1 MNQPKIKYLVLSDI
15 HLGHP
20 RNKTYE
26 ILRNLNSFFLDYNKE
41 ILECDIIFI
50 AGDVFDRL
58 LTTKSLEYKE
68 IMGWLSNLLVFC
80 FKHKIKLRI
89 LYGTPSHDCDQILA
103 FAEIA
108 KTLEPE
114 ADFKYINTL
123 EIENMKDLGINIL
136 YVPDEFRHNAKE
148 TLQEV
153 KKLLASYGLRQV
165 DIAIMHGCFKYQLP
179 IAKDMIFTHEESE
192 YLDIVKYYINIGH
205 IHTSSSYERILAPGS
220 FDRLAHNEEENKG
233 GLLCSI
239 KSDGNM
245 KFTFLKNN
253 YSKIFKTFNYL
264 NRTEED
270 ILKSLRKDLKNIPKE
285 SYIRLEI
292 DNDNKLIKS
301 VKEIASL
308 YPDLYIK
315 IKVDTESTKGI
326 SISSILNKIKIETIE
341 ITKENIEKLM
351 LENLDL
357 DTKELE
363 IFKEEMRLI
372 KTLG

>member
-1 MNQPKIKYLVLSDI
+1 
-15 HLGHP
+15 
-20 RNKTYE
+20 
-26 ILRNLNSFFLDYNKE
+26 
-41 ILECDIIFI
+41 
-50 AGDVFDRL
+50 
-58 LTTKSLEYKE
+58 
-68 IMGWLSNLLVFC
+68 
-80 FKHKIKLRI
+80 
-89 LYGTPSHDCDQILA
+89 
-103 FAEIA
+103 
-108 KTLEPE
+108 
-114 ADFKYINTL
+114 
-123 EIENMKDLGINIL
+123 
-136 YVPDEFRHNAKE
+136 
-148 TLQEV
+148 
-153 KKLLASYGLRQV
+153 
-165 DIAIMHGCFKYQLP
+165 
-179 IAKDMIFTHEESE
+179 
-192 YLDIVKYYINIGH
+192 
-205 IHTSSSYERILAPGS
+205 
-220 FDRLAHNEEENKG
+220 
-233 GLLCSI
+233 
-239 KSDGNM
+239 M